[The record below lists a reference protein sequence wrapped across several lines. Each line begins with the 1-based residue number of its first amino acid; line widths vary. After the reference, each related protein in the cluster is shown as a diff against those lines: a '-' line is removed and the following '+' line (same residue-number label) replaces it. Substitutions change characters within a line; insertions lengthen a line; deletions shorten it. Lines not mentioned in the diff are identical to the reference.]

1 MTTSPSPVSNPGQA
15 ASPAG
20 DFSAPLPAN
29 SAAADFYREKG
40 FLVVEDVFSPTEVAA
55 LNADAAHICR
65 GGYGA
70 ISGVDPAMGFGTDEE
85 VLARFLCIHF
95 PHKLSPLM
103 GRTLAHPGMVDVL
116 TRIIAPDV
124 KCMQSMLFI
133 KSAGKPGQAWHQ
145 DEDFIPTRDNS
156 LCGGWIALD
165 DATVDNGCL
174 WVLPGSHRPAVLWPQ
189 ANHDDRR
196 FDCAQE
202 SVGFPWRD
210 EDAVPVEV
218 RAGSVVF
225 FNGYLL
231 HRSLPN
237 VKKTGYRRALV
248 NHYMSAYSLLPWTT
262 TNDGRGVSV
271 ADQRDIIMVA
281 GKDPYAYK
289 GTVQIARPSVRP
301 TGEGGC
307 LPKVEK
313 AGAEAVKT
321 EAPTMM
327 GGGMSGQ
334 S

>member
-1 MTTSPSPVSNPGQA
+1 MTTSPSPVRY
-15 ASPAG
+15 
-20 DFSAPLPAN
+20 FSAPLPAN

-40 FLVVEDVFSPTEVAA
+40 FLVVEDVFSPAEVAE
-55 LNADAAHICR
+55 LNADAASICR
-65 GGYGA
+65 GEHGPIA
-70 ISGVDPAMGFGTDEE
+70 GVDPALSVGTDEE

-103 GRTLAHPGMVDVL
+103 GRTLGHPGMVDVL

-248 NHYMSAYSLLPWTT
+248 NHYMSAYSLLPWTM
-262 TNDGRGVSV
+262 TNDGRGVAV

-281 GKDPYAYK
+281 GNDPYAYK
-289 GTVQIARPSVRP
+289 GTVEIARPSVRA

-313 AGAEAVKT
+313 ASAAD
-321 EAPTMM
+321 APKMG